1 MLTVNAAPGHT
12 GPTKECILSH
22 LRKAVVAI
30 PDIISN
36 SYFPAIA
43 AVELG
48 YFREH
53 GVDASISLTAP
64 VERAYQA
71 LRAGEVEFVAG
82 SAHSMLSAFPNWD
95 GGKLLCAQSQGLYWF
110 LVMRADLNAPKGDIN
125 IVKGKRIGAAPWVG
139 MAFKYLLFD
148 AGIDLEKDNV
158 IVQPVASTIAANV
171 NFGLSAAQALESGEI
186 DGFWANGIG
195 AEIAVRRGVG
205 TIVLDVRRG
214 DGPAGC
220 FDYTFASMATTDAM
234 IRDNPEV
241 VKASIVAVSQAQV
254 ALKANPQLAFSIA
267 EKFFPAAEAAMIV
280 DVVRRDLPFYD
291 PTITPAAVTG
301 MNAFARHMG
310 HLTADVAYNDVVAP
324 QFMHL
329 WG

>member
-1 MLTVNAAPGHT
+1 M
-12 GPTKECILSH
+12 SH
-22 LRKAVVAI
+22 LSEVVVAI

-53 GVDASISLTAP
+53 GVDASMRLMAP
-64 VERAYQA
+64 VERAYEA
-71 LRAGEVEFVAG
+71 LRAGEVQFVAG
-82 SAHSMLSAFPNWD
+82 SAHSMLSAFPNWN

-110 LVMRADLNAPKGDIN
+110 LVMRADLNARKGDIN

-139 MAFKYLLFD
+139 MTFKHLLFN
-148 AGIDLEKDNV
+148 AGIDMEKDNV
-158 IVQPVASTIAANV
+158 MVQPVASTIAANV
-171 NFGLSAAQALESGEI
+171 NFGLSAAQALEAGEI

-195 AEIAVRRGVG
+195 TEIAVRRGVG

-220 FDYTFASMATTDAM
+220 FDYTFASVATTDAF
-234 IRDNPEV
+234 IRDTPDV
-241 VKASIVAVSQAQV
+241 VKASIIAVSQAQA
-254 ALKANPQLAFSIA
+254 ALKANPELAFSIA

-291 PTITPAAVTG
+291 TAITPAAVTG
-301 MNAFARHMG
+301 MNAFARQMG
-310 HLTADVAYNDVVAP
+310 HLTADVDYKDVVAP
-324 QFMHL
+324 EFMHL
-329 WG
+329 RG